1 MKKIVALLSIV
12 IFISACSI
20 VGVHFKL
27 HNPNRAGKYPEPTQ
41 ALTLLGDQDSKYRSN
56 YDVTYYKLHVEF
68 GKDLNKDKGI
78 RGVVEMRGI
87 ALTDFDTIQID
98 AAENLNITSV
108 IGVSFNGQATTGISC
123 ESTPVV
129 LKYTRSEGA
138 LFVIFNSLV
147 KKSEL
152 ISVIISYNG
161 VPPDADRA
169 PWKGGFVRKKD
180 EAGNHWWGVACQS
193 EGASTWWPCKD
204 VVNDEPMSCDLEF
217 EVPPG
222 YTAVSNGRFVHE
234 NITSD
239 SSAKKFSW
247 HVSYPINLYNITFYV
262 GKFRE
267 IKDEYKSKV
276 SGQTIALNHF
286 VLEPNYEKA
295 KTHFAQLKDHLAVY
309 EKYFGAYAFAD
320 DGFKLVESPYAGME
334 HQTAIAYGNKFKN
347 NYLGFD
353 YIILH
358 ETAHEWWGN
367 SLTAYDLADGWLH
380 EGFATYSEAIYVE
393 EKYGRQQYLDY
404 MKIYRW
410 SIINR
415 RPLVGPY
422 GIRYFNYKDGDIYTK
437 GAWVLHTLRE
447 TIANDS
453 VFFDIIKTFAT
464 RYRLKNVR
472 SQDFIAVV
480 NEKTKTDY
488 SWFFA
493 QYLNNR
499 FIPVL
504 EYYQKDGVFY
514 YAWDSDYTNEH
525 FPLPVAIK
533 GIHETGNDTLIPLS
547 RVSTAAV
554 TGNQTPELMSNVLV
568 IFKENKKLRKRYQKL
583 RASKTGK

>member
-1 MKKIVALLSIV
+1 MRKYAVI
-12 IFISACSI
+12 IFILFFVSACSI

-27 HNPNRAGKYPEPTQ
+27 HNPNRAGKYPEPTE

-78 RGVVEMRGI
+78 RGVAEMRAI
-87 ALTDFDTIQID
+87 ALSDLDTVQID

-108 IGVSFNGQATTGISC
+108 LGVSFNGQATTGISC
-123 ESTPVV
+123 ESTPVA
-129 LKYTRSEGA
+129 LKYVRSKGA
-138 LFVIFNSLV
+138 LFVIFNSRV
-147 KKSEL
+147 KKSEVL
-152 ISVIISYNG
+152 SIIISYTG

-193 EGASTWWPCKD
+193 EGASSWWPCKD

-234 NITSD
+234 SIISD
-239 SSAKKFSW
+239 SSAKRFNW

-295 KTHFAQLKDHLAVY
+295 KAHFAQLKDHLAVY
-309 EKYFGAYAFAD
+309 EKYFGAYPFAD

-472 SQDFIAVV
+472 SQDFINVV
-480 NEKTKTDY
+480 NEKTKSDY

-514 YAWDSDYTNEH
+514 YAWNSDYTNEH
-525 FPLPVAIK
+525 FPLSVAIK
-533 GIHETGNDTLIPLS
+533 GIHQTGNDTLIPLS
-547 RVSTAAV
+547 RVSTLAL